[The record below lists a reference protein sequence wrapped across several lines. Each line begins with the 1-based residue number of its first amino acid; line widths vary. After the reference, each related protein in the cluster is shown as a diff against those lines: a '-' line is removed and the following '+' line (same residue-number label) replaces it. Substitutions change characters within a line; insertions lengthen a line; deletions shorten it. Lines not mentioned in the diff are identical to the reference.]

1 MKIVKFIKNS
11 LIDFPAKIATVVF
24 TNGCNWD
31 CWYCQNK
38 KILTDTRDLSA
49 EFFEYLESR
58 RGWIDGVVVCGGEPT
73 IHSDLP
79 DFCRK
84 IKDMGFAVKLDTNG
98 TNPQMLETLIEQ
110 NVLDYVAMDIKA
122 PLDKLPAMVN
132 SNNAIA
138 QIPQSIRILLNANVD
153 YEFRTTVTPDLTAE
167 DIREMSLMIKGAKR
181 YYLQQ
186 YHKPQI
192 APNEPE
198 PLPIEDLQQMCAIAN
213 NFVPTKIR

>member
-11 LIDFPAKIATVVF
+11 LIDFPAKIATVIF

-38 KILTDTRDLSA
+38 KILTDTRDLSN

-79 DFCRK
+79 EFCRR
-84 IKDMGFAVKLDTNG
+84 IKAMGFAVKLDTNG
-98 TNPQMLETLIEQ
+98 TNPRILAALIEQ
-110 NVLDYVAMDIKA
+110 NLLDYVAMDIKA
-122 PLDKLPAMVN
+122 PLRKLPTMVHSTRSVDLIPESIQILVN
-132 SNNAIA
+132 S
-138 QIPQSIRILLNANVD
+138 QLD
-153 YEFRTTVTPDLTAE
+153 YEFRTTVTPDLTVE
-167 DIREMSLMIKGAKR
+167 DIGRMAQMLKGAKR

-186 YHKPQI
+186 YHKPHI
-192 APNEPE
+192 SPNEPE
-198 PLPIEDLQQMCAIAN
+198 PLAIEILQQMCAVAN
-213 NFVPTKIR
+213 ETVPTRIR